1 MVGPFVQYEPPG
13 VYTRTL
19 TDNTLVSL
27 TGGIRVPV
35 LIGVGSESLDLVDYE
50 IVRGSSSTT
59 DNIKTEEDVSS
70 QFNGLNREFQTALFP
85 IVTGNGQG
93 VPTFDPKDVKVSING
108 QPAGIAQVD
117 GPKGKII
124 LSSIPLET
132 DKVTVTYYFKR
143 TDTRIGGSVDF
154 PDADNLSA
162 QVDGFNKE
170 FKVHYVPIVDGSNGG
185 VATTDPFKVE
195 VTILRGNQ
203 ILNAQ
208 VSSVNGQA
216 GTITLLNAPQPGDQ
230 VLASYWT
237 SKWQDTFDY
246 LPVSNI
252 TEVVRAGTGP
262 GRNDFVNTLDFVI
275 QENKIHWGHAFDVS
289 AGFTSAVPGSVS
301 FKDQVNAMLYDNRV
315 YMRLASGVAD
325 GQNKDFTLE
334 FVPTEGS
341 GRGVATN
348 NPNLVHV
355 YIGTSVSDAL
365 NKGRVEV
372 SSVEGSQRKIKLKN
386 APLAGHKVYATF
398 WYNLLTDDTYTLTSL
413 ESSTPTRAGTYSIVS
428 ENKGGI
434 NILNIV
440 EDKPSHYVKN
450 PRFGTEGITFASEGF
465 DGVLIPGFAKEE
477 TILLNFINNKDYYVL
492 SSIGGE
498 GSNGTGTLGQ
508 TYIDAR
514 TGTRFTIM
522 KPPGDEDSFADLV
535 LENPEEVAQGEDPI
549 YWDRNKLFNVGD
561 ILEFD
566 ITKEFKTGP
575 QNHLSI
581 AGMKVAVN
589 DLSGVTPANT
599 ALFSTFNKSG
609 NEPKV
614 GDFYFVTAKYAK
626 TDFPIKIYNKI
637 RDVVSDIGDINTS
650 NRLSLA
656 ASLAFSNGAIA
667 VALAQV
673 LRDAQGIDASPQ
685 AYLEVLRTLESP
697 IPNTNIKPSIVCA
710 LTTKRDIIN
719 EIRLHCEKMSTI
731 RNKSERTAV
740 FGFPVGTTP
749 EQAQQ
754 FARAQKSERL
764 VGVYPDGAIIG
775 LLDQFGNVSEA
786 VVDGSF
792 LAAAYAGLAV
802 NPTFDVATP
811 LTHKTLTGFRR
822 LVRSLDAVTMNQTA
836 IAGVT
841 ILEDL
846 APNLLIRQAMT
857 TNPQNVLTRE
867 PTVVYIKDYVQEQVR
882 NTLDPFIGIK
892 FLPTVIQDV
901 ESSIDN
907 LLNKLVNLQI
917 ITAFQGTSAIADE
930 FDPSILRVETFY
942 SPVLPLN
949 WIVVN
954 LNLRVRL

>member
-27 TGGIRVPV
+27 TGGIRIPV
-35 LIGVGSESLDLVDYE
+35 LIGVGSESLDLLDYE
-50 IVRGSSSTT
+50 LVRGSSSTS

-70 QFNGLNREFQTALFP
+70 QFNGLVREFQTNLFP
-85 IVTGNGQG
+85 IVTGSGQG

-117 GPKGKII
+117 GPNGKII
-124 LSSIPLET
+124 LSTIPRET
-132 DKVTVTYYFKR
+132 DRVTVTYYFKR
-143 TDTRIGGSVDF
+143 TDSRIGGSVDF
-154 PDADNLSA
+154 PNPDDLSV
-162 QVDGFNKE
+162 QIDGFNKE
-170 FKVHYVPIVDGSNGG
+170 FKVNYAPIVDGSNGG
-185 VATTDPFKVE
+185 VATTDPLKVE
-195 VTILRGNQ
+195 ATIVRGNQ
-203 ILNAQ
+203 VFSAQ
-208 VSSVNGQA
+208 VSAVNGQA
-216 GTITLLNAPQPGDQ
+216 GTVTLLNAPQPGDQ
-230 VLASYWT
+230 LLVSYWT

-246 LPVSNI
+246 LPVGNI
-252 TEVVRAGTGP
+252 TEVVRSGTGP

-275 QENKIHWGHAFDVS
+275 QENKIHWGQAFDVS
-289 AGFTSAVPGSVS
+289 AGFTSASPGSVS
-301 FKDQVNAMLYDNRV
+301 FQEQVNAMLYDNRV
-315 YMRLASGVAD
+315 YMRLASGESN
-325 GQNKDFTLE
+325 GSNKEFVLE

-341 GRGVATN
+341 GRGVVTN

-355 YIGTSVSDAL
+355 YVGTSVSDAL
-365 NKGRVEV
+365 SKGRVDV
-372 SSVEGSQRKIKLKN
+372 STVEGSQRKIVLKN
-386 APLAGHKVYATF
+386 APLSGNKVYATY
-398 WYNLLTDDTYTLTSL
+398 WYNLLTDDTYTLTCI
-413 ESSTPTRAGTYSIVS
+413 ESSTPTEEGAYSITS
-428 ENKGGI
+428 ENKGGVS
-434 NILNIV
+434 ILNII
-440 EDKPSHYVKN
+440 EDKPSHFIQDPN
-450 PRFGTEGITFASEGF
+450 FGTEGITFAPEGF

-477 TILLNFINNKDYYVL
+477 TILLNFINDKDFYVL

-498 GSNGTGTLGQ
+498 GSNGSGSLDQ
-508 TYIDAR
+508 TYVDQK

-522 KPPGDEDSFADLV
+522 SGSTV
-535 LENPEEVAQGEDPI
+535 S
-549 YWDRNKLFNVGD
+549 YRVGD

-566 ITKEFKTGP
+566 IVKEFKTGS

-581 AGMKVAVN
+581 PGMKVAVN

-609 NEPKV
+609 NEPRV
-614 GDFYFVTAKYAK
+614 GDFYFITAKYAK
-626 TDFPIKIYNKI
+626 TDFPIKVYNKI

-673 LRDAQGIDASPQ
+673 LRDSQGIDASAQ
-685 AYLEVLRTLESP
+685 AYVDVLRTLESP
-697 IPNTNIKPSIVCA
+697 IENTNIKPSIVCA
-710 LTTKRDIIN
+710 LTTKSDIIN

-754 FARAQKSERL
+754 FARSQKSERL
-764 VGVYPDGAIIG
+764 VGLYPDGAIIG

-822 LVRSLDAVTMNQTA
+822 LVRSLDSVTMNQTA

-846 APNLLIRQAMT
+846 APNLLIRQAIT
-857 TNPQNVLTRE
+857 TNPANVLTRE
-867 PTVVYIKDYVQEQVR
+867 PTVVYIKDYVQEQIR

-892 FLPTVIQDV
+892 FLPTVVQDV

-907 LLNKLVNLQI
+907 LLNKLINLQI
-917 ITAFQGTSAIADE
+917 ITAFQGTSATPDDA
-930 FDPSILRVETFY
+930 DPSILRVETFY

>member
-19 TDNTLVSL
+19 SDNTLVSL

-59 DNIKTEEDVSS
+59 DNIKTEEDVSA
-70 QFNGLNREFQTALFP
+70 QFDGLNREFQTAIFP

-93 VPTFDPKDVKVSING
+93 VPTFDPKDVKVSVNG
-108 QPAGIAQVD
+108 QPAGVAQVD
-117 GPKGKII
+117 GPKGKIL
-124 LSSIPLET
+124 LSSIPRET

-154 PDADNLSA
+154 PEPDNVSV

-170 FKVHYVPIVDGSNGG
+170 FKVNYPPIVDGSNGG
-185 VATTDPFKVE
+185 IATTDPLKVE

-203 ILNAQ
+203 ILSSQ
-208 VSSVNGQA
+208 VSAVNGQA
-216 GTITLLNAPQPGDQ
+216 GTVTLVTAPQPGDQ
-230 VLASYWT
+230 VLVSYWT
-237 SKWQDTFDY
+237 SRWQDTFDY

-289 AGFTSAVPGSVS
+289 AGFTSATPGSVS
-301 FKDQVNAMLYDNRV
+301 FKDQVNAVLYDNRL
-315 YMRLASGVAD
+315 YMRLATGLAD
-325 GQNKDFTLE
+325 GLNKDFTLE
-334 FVPTEGS
+334 FVPTEGT
-341 GRGVATN
+341 GRGTIAN

-355 YIGTSVSDAL
+355 YVGTSVPDAL
-365 NKGRVEV
+365 ENGRVEV
-372 SSVEGSQRKIKLKN
+372 LSLEGSQRKIKLKQ
-386 APLAGHKVYATF
+386 APLAGHKVYATY
-398 WYNLLTDDTYTLTSL
+398 WYNLLTDDTYAFTCL
-413 ESSTPTRAGTYSIVS
+413 EASTPTRSGTYSITS
-428 ENKGGI
+428 ESKGGI
-434 NILNIV
+434 NLLTMV
-440 EDKPSHYVKN
+440 EDRPSHFVQDPN
-450 PRFGTEGITFASEGF
+450 FGTEGITFASEGF

-477 TILLNFINNKDYYVL
+477 TILLNFINNTDFYVL

-498 GSNGTGTLGQ
+498 GTNGSGSLDQ
-508 TYIDAR
+508 TYIDEK
-514 TGTRFTIM
+514 TGTRFTVM
-522 KPPGDEDSFADLV
+522 SGDTV
-535 LENPEEVAQGEDPI
+535 T
-549 YWDRNKLFNVGD
+549 YNVGD

-566 ITKEFKTGP
+566 VTKDFKTGS

-581 AGMKVAVN
+581 PGMKVAVN

-609 NEPKV
+609 NEPRI

-667 VALAQV
+667 IALAQV
-673 LRDAQGIDASPQ
+673 LRDSQGIDASPQ

-697 IPNTNIKPSIVCA
+697 IQNTNVKPSIVCA

-764 VGVYPDGAIIG
+764 VGIYPDGAVIG

-802 NPTFDVATP
+802 NPTYDVATP

-822 LVRSLDAVTMNQTA
+822 LVRSLDSVTMNQTA
-836 IAGVT
+836 ISGLT

-846 APNLLIRQAMT
+846 APNLLIRQAIT
-857 TNPQNVLTRE
+857 TNPSNVLTRE
-867 PTVVYIKDYVQEQVR
+867 PTVIYIKDYVQEQIR
-882 NTLDPFIGIK
+882 NVLAPFIGIK
-892 FLPTVIQDV
+892 FLPTVVQDV
-901 ESSIDN
+901 ESSVNN

-917 ITAFQGTSAIADE
+917 ITAYQGTSAVADE
-930 FDPSILRVETFY
+930 LDPSILRVETFY